1 MLYKISN
8 LYIYIYYIAH
18 KQLCSC
24 STKVP
29 ARVLLSLQLQLTLK
43 TGANYC
49 RENLPT
55 SDKLAVIIL
64 DAVADALVCE
74 IMLAACG
81 RQEAKSCY

>member
-18 KQLCSC
+18 KQLYLCSA
-24 STKVP
+24 KVP

-43 TGANYC
+43 TGPNHR

-55 SDKLAVIIL
+55 SDKLAVIIP
-64 DAVADALVCE
+64 DAAADAQVRK
-74 IMLAACG
+74 IMLAAHG
-81 RQEAKSCY
+81 GQDRSYY

>member
-8 LYIYIYYIAH
+8 LYIHIYYTAC
-18 KQLCSC
+18 KQLYLC

-29 ARVLLSLQLQLTLK
+29 ARVLLSLQLQLTLE
-43 TGANYC
+43 TGPNRR

-64 DAVADALVCE
+64 DAAANALVCE
-74 IMLAACG
+74 IMLAAYG
-81 RQEAKSCY
+81 RQDRSYY

>member
-8 LYIYIYYIAH
+8 LYIYIYYIAY
-18 KQLCSC
+18 KQLYSC

-43 TGANYC
+43 TGADHY
-49 RENLPT
+49 RKNLPT
-55 SDKLAVIIL
+55 SNELAVIIL
-64 DAVADALVCE
+64 DAAADALVYK

-81 RQEAKSCY
+81 R